1 MPDITKI
8 KINIVTAVLAV
19 MGIASTIF
27 LAGGWFNDTR
37 QMKSDISEIKA
48 LLIKMAEHDI
58 KSDDRILVLERD
70 LQMIK
75 DYNSIRSSR
84 GLQP

>member
-37 QMKSDISEIKA
+37 QMKSDIGEIKA

-58 KSDDRILVLERD
+58 KSDDRILVLEREVE
-70 LQMIK
+70 MIK
-75 DYNSIRSSR
+75 RYDSIRSSR